1 MGKKRIIK
9 KSGGGYDSGLKS
21 RSLSRTA
28 KKKLEFGILYI
39 RSTYNN
45 TMLTLTDK
53 NGDVLCFSSSGGL
66 GFKGAR
72 KGTPYAAAKVGE
84 LIGEKAQQMGIV
96 EASAVVKGIG
106 AGRESA
112 IRGFVSRGI
121 NISTLRDSTPIPF
134 NGPRPPKP
142 RRV

>member
-9 KSGGGYDSGLKS
+9 KTGGSMDSGLKS
-21 RSLSRTA
+21 RALARAT
-28 KKKLEFGILYI
+28 KKQVEKGVLHIQ
-39 RSTYNN
+39 STYNN
-45 TMLTLTDK
+45 TILTLTEE
-53 NGDVLCFSSSGGL
+53 NGAAIYASSSGAL

-84 LIGEKAQQMGIV
+84 LIGEKATQMGMR
-96 EASAVVKGIG
+96 EADIILKGIG
-106 AGRESA
+106 AGRESS
-112 IRGFVSRGI
+112 IRGFISRGI
-121 NISTLRDSTPIPF
+121 GIASLRDATPVPF

>member
-9 KSGGGYDSGLKS
+9 KSGGSMDSGLKS
-21 RSLSRTA
+21 RALSRA
-28 KKKLEFGILYI
+28 VKRHIERGVLNIQ
-39 RSTYNN
+39 SSYNN
-45 TMLTLTDK
+45 TILTLADES
-53 NGDVLCFSSSGGL
+53 GGVLCASSSGAL

-84 LIGEKAQQMGIV
+84 LIGEKAVQMGMHEANIIV
-96 EASAVVKGIG
+96 RGIG
-106 AGRESA
+106 AGRESS
-112 IRGFVSRGI
+112 IRGFISRGI
-121 NISTLRDSTPIPF
+121 NISSLRDATPIPF